1 MRPRNI
7 HSNKEYERILQQ
19 YLTFFTKINKQHSQI
34 IKNFKL
40 EEDPIIK
47 KLEKLFEI
55 PKLNQVQTISM
66 HAMKSLFQD

>member
-1 MRPRNI
+1 MQPRNI
-7 HSNKEYERILQQ
+7 HSNKEYKGILQQ
-19 YLTFFTKINKQHSQI
+19 YLTSFTKINKQHSQFI
-34 IKNFKL
+34 RNFKL

-66 HAMKSLFQD
+66 QAMKSLFQD